1 MWLVTLWNTNE
12 KALIKDTN
20 ELAEFLK
27 VHQQVTVEWV
37 NIWTPVAIDPL
48 NNSPKKK
55 EHIELI
61 PLSRV
66 KDDEE

>member
-37 NIWTPVAIDPL
+37 NVWSPPVSDPL
-48 NNSPKKK
+48 DNSPKHKTL
-55 EHIELI
+55 IPLI
-61 PLSRV
+61 PLSRSI
-66 KDDEE
+66 DEEE